1 MKSLHSAL
9 PDASTERADLCAG
22 ESRTIDGSIQGGVMP
37 APSTPYLLFGNPDD
51 IQAKAEQLVD
61 LASAER
67 EDAPSPSR

>member
-1 MKSLHSAL
+1 
-9 PDASTERADLCAG
+9 
-22 ESRTIDGSIQGGVMP
+22 MP